1 MIGTKSY
8 LRRSCVTSVSALRI
22 KQANHTRHADFLQ
35 SRRHNFQKQEQ
46 SIKSLPSTTMSS
58 KDSTNS
64 MIASD
69 YKEPH
74 DLPSLPAGL
83 SADSLLVSALTE
95 GTRKSSMRDL
105 SASRFGGGGDTS
117 GLPRSPTKSVVINL
131 PEEPPSKRM
140 RTHTNAAPIDVVVSG
155 MCLSFSSTYRAK
167 SPLPRK
173 NDDVNDTSQ
182 EQEPLQRISCLKE
195 RPNLLRGPTSTFTL
209 HRYH

>member
-1 MIGTKSY
+1 MKRT
-8 LRRSCVTSVSALRI
+8 
-22 KQANHTRHADFLQ
+22 TRHHVFFCNLAGGTTAHQ
-35 SRRHNFQKQEQ
+35 
-46 SIKSLPSTTMSS
+46 IKSLPSTTMSS
-58 KDSTNS
+58 KDSTNSS

-105 SASRFGGGGDTS
+105 SASRFAGGGDTS

-140 RTHTNAAPIDVVVSG
+140 RTHTNAAPIDAVVSG

-167 SPLPRK
+167 SPYRERMMMSMTRAR
-173 NDDVNDTSQ
+173 N
-182 EQEPLQRISCLKE
+182 QEPLQRISCLKE
-195 RPNLLRGPTSTFTL
+195 CPNLLRGPTSTFML

>member
-1 MIGTKSY
+1 
-8 LRRSCVTSVSALRI
+8 
-22 KQANHTRHADFLQ
+22 
-35 SRRHNFQKQEQ
+35 
-46 SIKSLPSTTMSS
+46 MSS

-64 MIASD
+64 TIASD

-105 SASRFGGGGDTS
+105 SASRFAGGGDTS

-140 RTHTNAAPIDVVVSG
+140 RTHTNAAPIDAVISG
-155 MCLSFSSTYRAK
+155 TCLFRFRAHNVPIK
-167 SPLPRK
+167 S
-173 NDDVNDTSQ
+173 V
-182 EQEPLQRISCLKE
+182 EKE
-195 RPNLLRGPTSTFTL
+195 
-209 HRYH
+209 

>member
-1 MIGTKSY
+1 
-8 LRRSCVTSVSALRI
+8 
-22 KQANHTRHADFLQ
+22 
-35 SRRHNFQKQEQ
+35 
-46 SIKSLPSTTMSS
+46 MSS
-58 KDSTNS
+58 KDSTNSS

-105 SASRFGGGGDTS
+105 SASRFAGGDTS

-167 SPLPRK
+167 SPSYRERMMMSMTRAR
-173 NDDVNDTSQ
+173 N
-182 EQEPLQRISCLKE
+182 QEPLQRISCLKE

>member
-1 MIGTKSY
+1 
-8 LRRSCVTSVSALRI
+8 
-22 KQANHTRHADFLQ
+22 
-35 SRRHNFQKQEQ
+35 
-46 SIKSLPSTTMSS
+46 MSS

-74 DLPSLPAGL
+74 ELPSLPAGL

-105 SASRFGGGGDTS
+105 SASRFAGAGDTS
-117 GLPRSPTKSVVINL
+117 GFPRSPTKSVVINL

-140 RTHTNAAPIDVVVSG
+140 RTHTNAAPIDAVVSG
-155 MCLSFSSTYRAK
+155 TIVCAFSFTSTYRANH
-167 SPLPRK
+167 LIERK

-182 EQEPLQRISCLKE
+182 EQEPLQRISCLME
-195 RPNLLRGPTSTFTL
+195 RPNVMRRLTLTFVF
-209 HRYH
+209 YKYY

>member
-1 MIGTKSY
+1 
-8 LRRSCVTSVSALRI
+8 
-22 KQANHTRHADFLQ
+22 
-35 SRRHNFQKQEQ
+35 
-46 SIKSLPSTTMSS
+46 MSS

-74 DLPSLPAGL
+74 ELPSLPAGL

-140 RTHTNAAPIDVVVSG
+140 RTHTNAAPIDAVVSG
-155 MCLSFSSTYRAK
+155 MCLSFSSTYRANHVGRERMMM
-167 SPLPRK
+167 SMTRARPP
-173 NDDVNDTSQ
+173 
-182 EQEPLQRISCLKE
+182 QRISCSKNVQTCCGDSSQC
-195 RPNLLRGPTSTFTL
+195 RTIRI
-209 HRYH
+209 